1 MLIRLFQQTPIYSAQ
16 PLLDGLE
23 RFAPPRISLYDVGLR
38 PVPRPSKVWNAA
50 MGCLRRCGERRIHQG
65 KPALMH
71 SSRPRFTRRV
81 EREVRLT
88 KDLESFEK
96 FCEKGALPN
105 LAPETVAEL
114 QSELSAKFGEG
125 NVTLTP
131 DQNEQNVAVE
141 IGVTRP
147 DGNQA
152 GSKSRRRG
160 RMRVKEIRS
169 RICCRFRFRC
179 RKIQNWFG
187 VLARRED
194 LAPEEAARAL
204 ASIEKE
210 FWATKNGQKLLRGRA
225 RTQFCGK
232 VLSPMVPASALLES
246 GFETAL

>member
-1 MLIRLFQQTPIYSAQ
+1 MKTKGLNEAHFFSVLQRALSRATPDAQLATTIYA
-16 PLLDGLE
+16 E
-23 RFAPPRISLYDVGLR
+23 
-38 PVPRPSKVWNAA
+38 
-50 MGCLRRCGERRIHQG
+50 
-65 KPALMH
+65 
-71 SSRPRFTRRV
+71 V

-141 IGVTRP
+141 IGLLDRTVTSRVKV
-147 DGNQA
+147 QA
-152 GSKSRRRG
+152 EG

-169 RICCRFRFRC
+169 RILCRFRFRC

-187 VLARRED
+187 CWL
-194 LAPEEAARAL
+194 
-204 ASIEKE
+204 
-210 FWATKNGQKLLRGRA
+210 G
-225 RTQFCGK
+225 GK
-232 VLSPMVPASALLES
+232 
-246 GFETAL
+246 T